1 MLWDRCPVCLSVA
14 LVYSGQTVGWIKV
27 PFGTAVG
34 FGPGDIVLDAE
45 PALAAERGTA
55 ATPHFSA
62 RFAVDGRPCQQLLRS
77 CNHTIV
83 KITNEF
89 RNVGDA
95 ARDAYA
101 MSHLS
106 AEACT

>member
-55 ATPHFSA
+55 APPPPLFGPLCCGRSPMSA
-62 RFAVDGRPCQQLLRS
+62 
-77 CNHTIV
+77 T
-83 KITNEF
+83 
-89 RNVGDA
+89 
-95 ARDAYA
+95 
-101 MSHLS
+101 
-106 AEACT
+106 AEIL